1 MGVLDEPGR
10 GEMPPPTAEK
20 ENAMRKLLP
29 VLLLT
34 VAVGTMAGCDDF
46 ELDDVTI
53 NLGGL
58 FGPDY
63 VVYDDYYEPD
73 YYEEVVY
80 VEEEY
85 FFADFGFWP

>member
-1 MGVLDEPGR
+1 
-10 GEMPPPTAEK
+10 
-20 ENAMRKLLP
+20 MRKLMS

-46 ELDDVTI
+46 ELEDVTI

-63 VVYDDYYEPD
+63 VVYDYYYEPD
-73 YYEEVVY
+73 YYEPEVY

-85 FFADFGFWP
+85 FFDDFGFWP